1 MLLNKRPFV
10 SIISVNYN
18 QLALTCEML
27 ASLRQQNYDNYE
39 VILVDNASS
48 EDPSA
53 EIREKYPEVKLI
65 ISEENLGFAGGNNLG
80 VKASKGDYLFFINN
94 DTELTTDLIE
104 GLLKSFEE
112 VENLGCVSP
121 LICYFPE
128 SEEEEVIQYA
138 GTSPL
143 NPYTAR
149 NRTIGNG
156 EVNQGQYH
164 RLEATPYAHGAAM
177 MVPRKVIEKVGML
190 SEAFF
195 LYYEELDWCEQIR
208 KAGFSIYV
216 DSRVKIYHK
225 ESAAVG
231 PQSPLKTYY
240 INRNRILF
248 MRRNQAKSQLLI
260 FSLFFAVI
268 TFPRWIL
275 TFVLKGKW
283 QHLRVFIK
291 AVLWNFSPQGQES
304 DTLEKTL
311 FPAQASKLK
320 KSQSI

>member
-1 MLLNKRPFV
+1 MLLEKRPFV

-27 ASLRQQNYDNYE
+27 NSLRQQNYDHYE
-39 VILVDNASS
+39 VILVDNASK
-48 EDPSA
+48 EDPSTY
-53 EIREKYPEVKLI
+53 IHEKYPEVKLI
-65 ISEENLGFAGGNNLG
+65 VSKENLGFAGGNNLG

-94 DTELTTDLIE
+94 DTELTADLIE
-104 GLLKSFEE
+104 GLLRSFEE
-112 VENLGCVSP
+112 VDNLGCVSP

-128 SEEEEVIQYA
+128 SESEAEEIIQYA
-138 GTSPL
+138 GTTPL

-149 NRTIGNG
+149 NATIGNG
-156 EVNQGQYH
+156 AVNHGQYSQ
-164 RLEATPYAHGAAM
+164 LTPTPYAHGAAM
-177 MVPRKVIEKVGML
+177 MLPRKVIEKVGML

-216 DSRVKIYHK
+216 DPRVKIYHK

-248 MRRNQAKSQLLI
+248 MRRNQPTPQLLV
-260 FSLFFAVI
+260 FALFFAAV

-275 TFVLKGKW
+275 TFVLRGQW

-291 AVLWNFSPQGQES
+291 AVVWNLRHQSKES
-304 DTLEKTL
+304 DKLEKTL
-311 FPAQASKLK
+311 FPSTLK